1 MRLVSD
7 WALHFIPVPLISRET
22 NLDPQQDCPYIH
34 GKNSHD
40 PLRGGG
46 GEHCFRLV
54 VRAPKDTL
62 SVTAKE
68 S

>member
-1 MRLVSD
+1 MPLESD
-7 WALHFIPVPLISRET
+7 WALHFIPVPLICRET

-40 PLRGGG
+40 PLRG
-46 GEHCFRLV
+46 EHCFRLV

-62 SVTAKE
+62 SVAAKE